1 MMLSRLILVG
11 VVAVA
16 LVAADGEVV
25 LHGIHYEPPR
35 VAPDIRALDFN
46 GQPWVF
52 SRQPHPLA
60 VVMFG
65 YVNCTDVCPGNLIR
79 MKRIQEALGSRR
91 DQVLFAFVTVD
102 PDYETPERMKEG
114 LAYYHGEI
122 IGVTG
127 TSEQLAP
134 AWAAWNIVRN
144 KRAIDPA
151 LDPTG
156 RGFAIDHTAQMF
168 LVQSGNRLRC
178 SYPAGTEVADIVSDL
193 QVLLDQPEARSSP
206 LPPAGDVVR
215 YRIPPMA
222 YTLEFARN
230 PTVPT
235 YVRLTAGGSVQWLND
250 DYMDHAIG
258 DIYLS
263 PGDRA
268 WQQFSTPGD
277 YYYLCTATP
286 GEALRVAVLPSPAM
300 ASD

>member
-1 MMLSRLILVG
+1 MMLLRLIFVG
-11 VVAVA
+11 VATAA
-16 LVAADGEVV
+16 LVAGDGEVV
-25 LHGIHYEPPR
+25 LHGLHYSPPR
-35 VAPDIRALDFN
+35 AAPDIRAVDFN
-46 GQPWVF
+46 DQPWVF

-79 MKRIQEALGSRR
+79 MKRIQDALGARR
-91 DQVLFAFVTVD
+91 DQVLFTFITVD
-102 PDYETPERMKEG
+102 PEYETPARMKEG
-114 LAYYHGEI
+114 LAYYRGEI

-127 TSEQLAP
+127 SSEQLAP
-134 AWAAWNIVRN
+134 TWAAWNIVRT
-144 KRAIDPA
+144 KRPIDPKS
-151 LDPTG
+151 DPTG

-168 LVQSGNRLRC
+168 LVQGGKRLRC
-178 SYPAGTEVADIVSDL
+178 SYAAGTEVADIVADL
-193 QVLLDQPEARSSP
+193 NVLLDQPEATSSP
-206 LPPAGDVVR
+206 LPPAGDVVS

-222 YTLEFARN
+222 YTLEFAKN

-235 YVRLTAGGSVQWLND
+235 YVRVTAGGSVHWLND

-268 WQQFSTPGD
+268 WQQFTTPGD

-286 GEALRVAVLPSPAM
+286 GEALRVAVLPSSAM